1 MLYLRLYLLYTDSN
15 IIQRPLRE
23 SIPSIRLVVTTN
35 LPELGD
41 FPFFVL
47 VKKGED
53 LLHFPSKL
61 EPGAILGGRY
71 QIEKWIACG
80 GMSHVYCAAD
90 LKLHDK
96 KWAIKETITV
106 SEQNAKLEEEARL
119 LIRLNH
125 TRLPHIVDFFP
136 PDDEGYTYL
145 VMDFI
150 DGVTLENYIEGITS
164 QPRIETILHI
174 AEQVCEGLEYLHTYD
189 PPIVYRD
196 LKPSNLMVDQ
206 AGNIRFIDFGIA
218 RQFKVDQPEDTVK
231 LGTVGFAA
239 PEQYGGKQTDARTD
253 LYSLGALLLYLVTGG
268 QLSEWRPEAQQ
279 LLRVEADPNTTAAL
293 MKVIRKLLQ
302 YEPVDRYAS
311 VSEVRK
317 ALQLEFKQSYTDR
330 RQSEKSESSRTKVI
344 AVIGVS
350 GGVGTTHTAI
360 MLAYS
365 LSNHFKDV
373 TLLELTDKSSA
384 FSRLQ
389 SAAFKSKGTG
399 ASSAERNFTLEGV
412 HYHRR
417 PTRMEMLDLIS
428 GEGGLVILDLGSD
441 RSKETFEE
449 FLRADISLVVGS
461 GAEWRFQDIVSF
473 CRLSASY
480 SRSKWIYA
488 IPSVPMPVIQHL
500 RRKLG
505 TSRLLPFPHE
515 TDPFHPSDE
524 TVSALENVCRPIIS
538 NDKPTRLFKF
548 GFKRMW
554 RGGI

>member
-1 MLYLRLYLLYTDSN
+1 M
-15 IIQRPLRE
+15 
-23 SIPSIRLVVTTN
+23 
-35 LPELGD
+35 
-41 FPFFVL
+41 
-47 VKKGED
+47 
-53 LLHFPSKL
+53 HFPSKL

-71 QIEKWIACG
+71 QIDKWVACG
-80 GMSHVYCAAD
+80 GMSHVYCASD
-90 LKLHDK
+90 LKLQDK
-96 KWAIKETITV
+96 KWAIKETLTV

-125 TRLPHIVDFFP
+125 PRLPHIVDFFP
-136 PDDEGYTYL
+136 PNDEGYTYL

-150 DGVTLENYIEGITS
+150 DGVTLENYIAEINS
-164 QPRIETILHI
+164 RLNVEMVLHI
-174 AEQVCEGLEYLHTYD
+174 AGQICEGLEYLHNYD

-268 QLSEWRPEAQQ
+268 QLSEWRPEALQ
-279 LLRVEADPNTTAAL
+279 LLRIDAEQNTTNAL
-293 MKVIRKLLQ
+293 MKVIQKLLQ
-302 YEPVDRYAS
+302 YEPENRYAS
-311 VSEVRK
+311 VREVRK
-317 ALQLEFKQSYTDR
+317 ALQLEIKHTFINRIQN
-330 RQSEKSESSRTKVI
+330 EKSETSRTKVI

-350 GGVGTTHTAI
+350 SGVGTTHTAI

-365 LSNHFKDV
+365 LSKHFKNV
-373 TLLELTDKSSA
+373 TLLELMDKSNA

-389 SAAFKSKGTG
+389 AAAYKSKGSG
-399 ASSAERNFTLEGV
+399 AASAERTFTIEGV
-412 HYHRR
+412 HYYRR

-428 GEGGLVILDLGSD
+428 GEDGLVILDLGSD

-449 FLRADISLVVGS
+449 FLRADLSLVIGS
-461 GAEWRFQDIVSF
+461 GAEWRFQDILSF
-473 CRLSASY
+473 CRMSASY
-480 SRSKWIYA
+480 SKSKWIYA
-488 IPSVPMPVIQHL
+488 IPSAPMPVVQHL
-500 RRKLG
+500 RKKLG

-524 TVSALENVCRPIIS
+524 SVSVMENVCRTIIG
-538 NDKPTRLFKF
+538 KEKTTRFFKL